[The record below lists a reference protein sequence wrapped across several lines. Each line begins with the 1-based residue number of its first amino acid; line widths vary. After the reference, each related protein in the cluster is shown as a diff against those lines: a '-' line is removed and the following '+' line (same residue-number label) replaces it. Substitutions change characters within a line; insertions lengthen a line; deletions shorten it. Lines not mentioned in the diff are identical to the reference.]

1 VNKQMII
8 GIKIRMC
15 DLNLWK
21 DKAAYV
27 HLQDDHEKGTT
38 TLLSELFDARE
49 SFLSQPKKKV
59 VGKEAIMARAWVV
72 VVDPRSSF

>member
-1 VNKQMII
+1 
-8 GIKIRMC
+8 
-15 DLNLWK
+15 
-21 DKAAYV
+21 
-27 HLQDDHEKGTT
+27 LQDDHKKGTT

-59 VGKEAIMARAWVV
+59 MGKEAIMARAWVV